1 MTSSGSSLGHRQLY
15 WYTCIFSKKFWIRHE
30 SWTDRWTNRHGDSNP
45 TSQLCKEYKDKFFK
59 WWCSFQ
65 EISTCTFNWCFTFTI
80 LQVPPGQFHKVHT
93 VSEEPSCYMY
103 IYINTTYV
111 EIMEKVETVEKTM
124 SEKNISAGE
133 LISVAMSV
141 LVWMLVNFS

>member
-1 MTSSGSSLGHRQLY
+1 MILYFYHYSSF
-15 WYTCIFSKKFWIRHE
+15 IEFW
-30 SWTDRWTNRHGDSNP
+30 G
-45 TSQLCKEYKDKFFK
+45 
-59 WWCSFQ
+59 
-65 EISTCTFNWCFTFTI
+65 I

-133 LISVAMSV
+133 LISVIFLKMKSV
-141 LVWMLVNFS
+141 LV

>member
-1 MTSSGSSLGHRQLY
+1 MTLTLPNDLIRVILGSQATLLVYLLRKVLNLTWKLGKQVDKQ
-15 WYTCIFSKKFWIRHE
+15 TCWFKSPLDDDVLLKKQIHVH
-30 SWTDRWTNRHGDSNP
+30 SIDVLLLP
-45 TSQLCKEYKDKFFK
+45 LLK
-59 WWCSFQ
+59 
-65 EISTCTFNWCFTFTI
+65 STLNFLGI

-133 LISVAMSV
+133 LILLQWV
-141 LVWMLVNFS
+141 